1 MARLGVLGPRIAA
14 GEYRT
19 IKPPPK
25 VVAPFYSSPEWRAL
39 MAKILR
45 ARGRKCEDTE
55 HDPSKPRMGVR
66 IFGDHIKEIRDGG
79 APLDPAN
86 VMLRCAPCHMA
97 KTARERGKR
106 AARKFE

>member
-1 MARLGVLGPRIAA
+1 MARLSVLGPRIAA

-39 MAKILR
+39 MADIIR
-45 ARGRKCEDTE
+45 ARGRKCEDPE
-55 HDPSKPRMGVR
+55 HDRSKPRDGVR
-66 IFGDHIKEIRDGG
+66 IFGDHVKEIRDGG

-86 VMLRCAPCHMA
+86 LMLRCPVCHGL
-97 KTARERGKR
+97 KTSRERGKR
-106 AARKFE
+106 AATRFE